1 MSKGEYQFKI
11 SVVGDGAVGKT
22 SLIKMFTKGIFE
34 KDYIKTIGAQF
45 SRFEKVI
52 ENDSVNLVFWDIAG
66 QEDFDFL
73 QPLFYKESKASIVV
87 YSLEDTDLGRESFNH
102 IKNWVQNLRKYCG
115 EIPLILFANK
125 VDLIEENELNLLD
138 IKSIAEKHNF
148 FSFSL
153 TSAKTGQGVNEAFNL
168 IIQELYN
175 KYRE

>member
-1 MSKGEYQFKI
+1 MSKGEYHFKI

-22 SLIKMFTKGIFE
+22 SLIKKYTKGNFE

-52 ENDSVNLVFWDIAG
+52 TNDTVNLDFWDIAG

-87 YSLEDTDLGRESFNH
+87 HSLEENELGKNSFKH
-102 IKNWVQNLRKYCG
+102 IKKWVHNVTKYCG
-115 EIPLILFANK
+115 EIPMMLFANK
-125 VDLIEENELNLLD
+125 NDLVEEKELNLLD
-138 IKSIAEKHNF
+138 IKNTADKYNF
-148 FSFSL
+148 IGFSL
-153 TSAKTGQGVNEAFNL
+153 TSAKTGQGVDDAFNL

-175 KYRE
+175 KYKD